1 MQQAQQQRQRQR
13 DLARNAPRV
22 QCETRQGEPRRL
34 LWSNKMP
41 ATDQRE
47 GGADT
52 MQAGCSSS
60 PRERTKTKKTAN
72 WQLAIGNCELPTAQS
87 RTVINFSSGRQ
98 SVAGFELWLDLSWL
112 RCFSY
117 SHNISARFSIWSTRL
132 CCCCCCIWFG
142 FFLTSLSPNW
152 CVAAAHA
159 ACEPQTDR
167 TYISDYRAGLANS
180 QPRCST
186 SSERCVPFRSVAL
199 RLRVPCVKKK
209 KQLSIC

>member
-1 MQQAQQQRQRQR
+1 
-13 DLARNAPRV
+13 
-22 QCETRQGEPRRL
+22 
-34 LWSNKMP
+34 
-41 ATDQRE
+41 
-47 GGADT
+47 

-60 PRERTKTKKTAN
+60 SPRENQNKRDCE
-72 WQLAIGNCELPTAQS
+72 LAIGNCELPTAQS
-87 RTVINFSSGRQ
+87 RTVINFSSGSQ
-98 SVAGFELWLDLSWL
+98 SQSQSQVLSSDLSCL

-186 SSERCVPFRSVAL
+186 SSERCVPFR
-199 RLRVPCVKKK
+199 CVTIACAVREKLSNCYR
-209 KQLSIC
+209 LSIRLVRISNWILYNSGYKCCQL